1 MDSIPVDL
9 HGAGLAGAPLYL
21 GGVFHV
27 EHVRDGVVIDTW
39 QHGNVVT
46 DEGINHSLNVIFN
59 GATQV
64 ATWCIG
70 LFVGNYTPI
79 AADTAA
85 TFPSTATEATTQ
97 YTEGARQTY
106 VEATSTAKSITNSAS
121 KATFTCGT
129 AMTVY
134 GAFLSS
140 VSTRGGTSGVLMA
153 AAKFSS
159 AKTLEVNDQLLVTYT
174 INGSSL

>member
-64 ATWCIG
+64 GQWSGRCRLMVEMVKRTRATG
-70 LFVGNYTPI
+70 
-79 AADTAA
+79 
-85 TFPSTATEATTQ
+85 
-97 YTEGARQTY
+97 
-106 VEATSTAKSITNSAS
+106 
-121 KATFTCGT
+121 
-129 AMTVY
+129 
-134 GAFLSS
+134 
-140 VSTRGGTSGVLMA
+140 
-153 AAKFSS
+153 
-159 AKTLEVNDQLLVTYT
+159 
-174 INGSSL
+174 